1 MPRFPERTEDFPRTL
16 AQLEER
22 FSDELACRE
31 YLDALR
37 WRDGFECPRC
47 GGSKRWMMADVV
59 SVCAACRRKTTPI
72 AGTIFDKTRTPLRTW
87 FRAAWL
93 LTTQKSGFSAKALE
107 RTLGLGSYQTAWTML
122 HKFRLAMVRPG
133 RDRLRGDVE
142 VDETFVGGAEEEEHG
157 RGRKTT
163 TKQIVVIAVEFTP
176 GEPSYGRIRMETV
189 PDFTRDSLLGFIER
203 SVEPGS
209 TVHSD
214 GLNSY
219 RTLEQRGYTHR
230 PMTLSSSPWDASDVM
245 PAVHRVASLFKRWW
259 LGTHQGVMAQEHL
272 QAYLNE
278 YTFRFNRRKSR
289 DPGFL
294 FYRLLEYAV
303 VTAPTTYAD
312 LTNHESADH
321 KM

>member
-1 MPRFPERTEDFPRTL
+1 MRRFPRRTEDFPRTL
-16 AQLEER
+16 AELEKR
-22 FSDELACRE
+22 FSDELLCRQ
-31 YLDALR
+31 YLDSLR

-47 GGSKRWMMADVV
+47 GGSGRWMMDNVV
-59 SVCAACRRKTTPI
+59 SVCRDCRRKTTPI
-72 AGTIFDKTRTPLRTW
+72 AGTIFDKTRTPLPTW

-93 LTTQKSGFSAKALE
+93 LTTQKGGFSAKALQ

-122 HKFRLAMVRPG
+122 HKLRLAMVRPG

-142 VDETFVGGAEEEEHG
+142 VDETFVGGAEKEDQG

-163 TKQIVVIAVEFTP
+163 SKQIVVIAVEFTP
-176 GEPSYGRIRMETV
+176 GESSYGRIRMERV
-189 PDFTRDSLLGFIER
+189 PDFTRGSLIGFIER
-203 SVEPGS
+203 SIEQGS
-209 TVHSD
+209 TVHTD

-219 RTLEQRGYTHR
+219 RTLEERGYTHR
-230 PMTLSSSPWDASDVM
+230 AMNLSSSPWDASEVM

-278 YTFRFNRRKSR
+278 FTFRFNRRKSR
-289 DPGFL
+289 DPGLL
-294 FYRLLEYAV
+294 FYRLLEQAV
-303 VTAPTTYAD
+303 VTGPTTYGD
-312 LTNHESADH
+312 LTSHEESDH